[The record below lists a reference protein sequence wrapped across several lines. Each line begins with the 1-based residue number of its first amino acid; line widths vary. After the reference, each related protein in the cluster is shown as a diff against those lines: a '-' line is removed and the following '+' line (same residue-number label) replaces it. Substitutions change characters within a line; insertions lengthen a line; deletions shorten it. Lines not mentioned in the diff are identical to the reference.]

1 MAGATV
7 RGITLISSGCAL
19 AAISVATAIVLIRLG
34 FGIAPSSPAID
45 LTAPPLIDVGH
56 AEPAALLSEPR
67 IRPGTLAEKA
77 ARV

>member
-7 RGITLISSGCAL
+7 RGITLTSSGCAL
-19 AAISVATAIVLIRLG
+19 AAISVATAIVLITLG
-34 FGIAPSSPAID
+34 FGIARSSPEMNRMAPPVIDVRHAD
-45 LTAPPLIDVGH
+45 LTA
-56 AEPAALLSEPR
+56 LSSESR